1 MSTLKK
7 FDEMKPCIE
16 KWHKGHV
23 GGELNAGIINEREIS
38 ALGRPQF
45 SAAYAMS
52 MPRASVAV
60 LQ

>member
-1 MSTLKK
+1 MSILKK

-16 KWHKGHV
+16 NGIKVMWV
-23 GGELNAGIINEREIS
+23 ELNAGIINEREIS